1 MEISK
6 EGIKFLIELEGYK
19 ATMYKDS
26 AGLDTIGVGH
36 LVKIGEVFKQPLS
49 VEAISKLLEE
59 DLDLVETAV
68 DSLILI
74 ELTQNQ
80 FDALCCL
87 VFNIGIGAF
96 TASTV
101 RKVINRKGSL
111 NEVRGAWLL
120 WKRVGGIVSK
130 GLLSRRFKE
139 IRLYGS
145 Y

>member
-6 EGIKFLIELEGYK
+6 DGIEFLVALEGYK
-19 ATMYKDS
+19 TTMYKDS
-26 AGLDTIGVGH
+26 ADLDTIGVGH
-36 LVKIGEVFKQPLS
+36 LIKPGELFKQPLS
-49 VEAISKLLEE
+49 PETINKLLDE
-59 DLDLVETAV
+59 DLDSVEAAI
-68 DSLILI
+68 DRLITI

-101 RKVINRKGSL
+101 RKIINKKGSL
-111 NEVRGAWLL
+111 NEVRGAWLM
-120 WKRVGGIVSK
+120 WKKSKGAVSK

-139 IRLYGS
+139 IELWQKI
-145 Y
+145 